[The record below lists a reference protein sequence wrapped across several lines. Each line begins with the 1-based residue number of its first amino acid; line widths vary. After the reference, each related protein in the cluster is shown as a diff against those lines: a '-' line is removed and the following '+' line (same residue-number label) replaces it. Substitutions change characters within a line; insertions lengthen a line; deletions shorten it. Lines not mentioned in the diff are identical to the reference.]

1 MTEKLFTPSNDIVI
15 DAELMEKW
23 LGGSKIESLNPK
35 TLFDIQLLLSHY
47 KDIIVPMTNVKVEYP
62 TEGFDTACASVDRGE
77 IFIPTSTLNEGK
89 IDDTIGLVIHELNHI
104 KMSEKESV
112 LVKISGGFVMKI
124 LDTSPNA

>member
-15 DAELMEKW
+15 DAKLMEKW

-77 IFIPTSTLNEGK
+77 IFIVRLMRVRLMIPLVWLFTNLTTLRCPRKN
-89 IDDTIGLVIHELNHI
+89 LL
-104 KMSEKESV
+104 
-112 LVKISGGFVMKI
+112 
-124 LDTSPNA
+124 